1 MRPIPRH
8 RTAVE
13 FSGSPLKKAAGK
25 GMVVENAMTQQRE
38 SDLPPSPGARFS
50 LRDFTGEGRP
60 VGVPWFVRLLWMLVS
75 RCLTM
80 QWWCPNQLRVLVLR
94 GFGARI
100 GTGTLIRHSV
110 KIDWP
115 WKLEIGNDTWIGE
128 STWIINAEPVVIGSN
143 TCISQAVLLC
153 SGGHDTSSPTF
164 EFDNAPIVIGDSV
177 WIATRAT
184 ILRGVR
190 VGDGAT
196 VAATA
201 LVARDVPEA
210 ATILA
215 PRSYPKVES

>member
-1 MRPIPRH
+1 
-8 RTAVE
+8 
-13 FSGSPLKKAAGK
+13 
-25 GMVVENAMTQQRE
+25 MVIENPMTQQRE
-38 SDLPPSPGARFS
+38 PDLRPSPGARFS

-60 VGVPWFVRLLWMLVS
+60 VGVPPVVRLLWMLVS

-94 GFGARI
+94 AFGARI
-100 GTGTLIRHSV
+100 GTGTRIKFDV

-128 STWIINAEPVVIGSN
+128 SVWIINAEPVVIGSN
-143 TCISQAVLLC
+143 TCISQAVVLC
-153 SGGHDTSSPTF
+153 SGGHDISSPTF

-177 WIATRAT
+177 WIAARAT

-196 VAATA
+196 VGATA
-201 LVARDVPEA
+201 LVTRDVPEA

-215 PRSYPKVES
+215 PRGHTKVES